1 MKVYS
6 IFNQRADT
14 KNMEGEKALEEKRLI
29 YQRHSFRE
37 EELTVFV
44 ISFMTLFFIM
54 ETNFSTI
61 PCSISTFD
69 FDTLT
74 LRFLVLR

>member
-29 YQRHSFRE
+29 YQRHSFGE
-37 EELTVFV
+37 EELTV
-44 ISFMTLFFIM
+44 ICYLLYDLILYNGDKLLHYTLQYFY
-54 ETNFSTI
+54 
-61 PCSISTFD
+61 
-69 FDTLT
+69 
-74 LRFLVLR
+74 LRL